1 VSPRILAFVPTLG
14 IVSETFI
21 SDGLSGLAAAGA
33 DIVVA
38 AGHVAD
44 RSSVSKVPVIEA
56 PILHLSRLSDRIVAR
71 LRPTPLWTGAR
82 DTLLDSNAAR
92 VVASL
97 LEQVRPKVAY
107 AEFGFMFARVSA
119 PLESAGIPT
128 VVHLHGH
135 DVTAALADPGY
146 RAALEVGLRKAAAV
160 VVASDHIRHLAVL
173 AGAPPERV
181 VTIPCGV
188 TLEGVSPLP
197 WSIRRNQPPRVVFL
211 GRLVPKKHPVAL
223 IEAFAIVAAKRPDAT
238 LDIIGDGPERAAAE
252 ERAEARGIANQVR
265 FHGAMPRREA
275 LAIVREGWIYA
286 QHSVTSFTGD
296 QEGFGISIAEAA
308 ALELPVVSTLHNG
321 IPEQVTEGKTG
332 LLVPEYDFEAMAVK
346 ILSLLSDPDRC
357 AMLGAAGRKQV
368 LSTYRPQVRSEK
380 LAAVLATAALHTKA
394 SQGQTLNQG

>member
-1 VSPRILAFVPTLG
+1 MSPRILAFVPSLG
-14 IVSETFI
+14 VVSETFI
-21 SDGLSGLAAAGA
+21 ADSLAGLAGIGA
-33 DIVVA
+33 DLVVA

-44 RSSVSKVPVIEA
+44 RNALPKVPVVDA
-56 PILHLSRLSDRIVAR
+56 PVLHLSRLRDRLAAR
-71 LRPTPLWTGAR
+71 LRPPPLWSEAR
-82 DTLLDSNAAR
+82 DTPFDSNATR
-92 VVASL
+92 VVECL
-97 LEQVRPKVAY
+97 LEQVRPNVAY
-107 AEFGFMFARVSA
+107 AEFGFMFARVSG
-119 PLESAGIPT
+119 PLEAAGVPT

-146 RAALEVGLRKAAAV
+146 RAALEVGLCKAAAV
-160 VVASDHIRHLAVL
+160 VVASDHMRRLAIL

-181 VTIPCGV
+181 VTVPLGV
-188 TLEGVSPLP
+188 TLDGVSPLP
-197 WSIRRNQPPRVVFL
+197 WSDRRNKPPRIVFL

-223 IEAFAIVAAKRPDAT
+223 IEAFAIVSAKRPDAT

-252 ERAEARGIANQVR
+252 ERAVARGIANQVR

-368 LSTYRPQVRSEK
+368 LSAYRPQARSEK
-380 LAAVLATAALHTKA
+380 LAAVLAAAALRT
-394 SQGQTLNQG
+394 